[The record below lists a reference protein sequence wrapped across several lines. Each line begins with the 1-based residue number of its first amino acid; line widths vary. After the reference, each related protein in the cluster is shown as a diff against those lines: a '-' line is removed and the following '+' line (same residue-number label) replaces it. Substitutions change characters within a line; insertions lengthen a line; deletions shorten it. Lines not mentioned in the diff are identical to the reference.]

1 MNANPE
7 SIRLEAERQQLQAVL
22 QALPDISFVLD
33 DEGRY
38 VQVIG
43 GSNEAMYADGRALE
57 GQTLHQVLPAAIADD
72 FLARVRE
79 VLATGEMQTLEY
91 PLRVVDVEGLP
102 EAVRDLARAREEQW
116 FEARILP
123 LPGFQHPRPV
133 VLWVAVNITHRKLLE
148 EELRRA
154 ATTDPLTGLAN
165 RQHLLDLA
173 REELGRA
180 RRYHHPLSLLMIDV
194 DHFKRVNDRHGHAM
208 GDAVLEAV
216 ARYCRQALR
225 ETDHLGRA
233 GGEEFIAV
241 LPETDAEGARALA
254 RRLVEA
260 VAGIDPPER
269 PDDQPVTISVGAATL
284 RPGEGVDEL
293 MLRADGLMYAAKA
306 AGRNTMIS
314 DADAPPIPRE

>member
-1 MNANPE
+1 MHASPE
-7 SIRLEAERQQLQAVL
+7 SIRLEAERQQLQTVL
-22 QALPDISFVLD
+22 RALPDISFVLD

-43 GSNEAMYADGRALE
+43 GSNEAMYADGKSLE
-57 GQTLHQVLPAAIADD
+57 GSTLHEVLPPAVADH
-72 FLARVRE
+72 FLTCIRE
-79 VLATGEMQTLEY
+79 VMESGELRTVEY
-91 PLRVVDVEGLP
+91 PLRVAEVEGLP
-102 EAVRDLARAREEQW
+102 ASVREQARAHQEQW
-116 FEARILP
+116 FEGRILP

-194 DHFKRVNDRHGHAM
+194 DHFKRVNDLHGHAM
-208 GDAVLEAV
+208 GDTVLEAV
-216 ARYCRQALR
+216 ARNCRQALR

-269 PDDQPVTISVGAATL
+269 PDEQPVTISVGTATL
-284 RPGEGVDEL
+284 RPEEGVDEL

-314 DADAPPIPRE
+314 DADAPPLPRE

>member
-1 MNANPE
+1 MHASPE

-22 QALPDISFVLD
+22 RALPDISFVLD

-43 GSNEAMYADGRALE
+43 GSNEAMYADGQALE
-57 GQTLHQVLPAAIADD
+57 GSTLHQVLPPAVADH
-72 FLARVRE
+72 FLTCIRE
-79 VLATGEMQTLEY
+79 VLESGELRTLEY
-91 PLRVVDVEGLP
+91 PLRVAEVEGLP
-102 EAVRDLARAREEQW
+102 ASVREQARATDQQW

-123 LPGFQHPRPV
+123 LPGFDHPRPV
-133 VLWVAVNITHRKLLE
+133 VLWVAVNITHRKALE
-148 EELRRA
+148 DELRRA
-154 ATTDPLTGLAN
+154 ATIDPLTHLAN

-216 ARYCRQALR
+216 ARNCRQALR

-241 LPETDAEGARALA
+241 LPETAAEGARTLA

-260 VAGIDPPER
+260 VAGIEPPER
-269 PDDQPVTISVGAATL
+269 PDDRSVTISVGAATL

-306 AGRNTMIS
+306 AGRNTMIT
-314 DADAPPIPRE
+314 DADAPSVPPE